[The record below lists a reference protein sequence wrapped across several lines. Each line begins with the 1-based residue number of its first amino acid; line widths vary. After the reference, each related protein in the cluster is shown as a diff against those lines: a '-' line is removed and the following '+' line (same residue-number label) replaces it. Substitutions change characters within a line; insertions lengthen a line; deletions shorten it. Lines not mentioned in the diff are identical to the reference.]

1 MISTRDPV
9 GDLWAHPS
17 TPPPWWAVGSHLDSV
32 RGGGR
37 FDGPVGVASRS
48 PSRALSRT
56 VRGELQRAAGELL
69 GAPASEAVCFA
80 GHDAGVLAARVP
92 AAMVLVRN
100 RTGISHSPREA
111 IDLEDGEVGVRV
123 IKRTLSALI
132 GAA

>member
-9 GDLWAHPS
+9 GDLWAHPP

-80 GHDAGVLAARVP
+80 GHDARVLAARVP
-92 AAMVLVRN
+92 DAMVLVRN
-100 RTGISHSPREA
+100 STGISRSPREA
-111 IDLEDGEVGVRV
+111 IDLEDAEVGC
-123 IKRTLSALI
+123 A
-132 GAA
+132 